1 MRRSPLVVLSRSILT
16 WVVLTLIVVAIF
28 APQLAPY
35 GYAEQNLL
43 HRLQGPSAEHWL
55 GTDHLGRDLF
65 SRALIGLQIAFKTAL
80 PAIGLAIGVGGVLG
94 LLAGFRGGLVDAIVV
109 LVLDTLQ
116 AFPGIIFA
124 LTVLALLGSDYLVL
138 VLGVTFVPSYARVVR
153 AQVIAMRERDFVAA
167 ATALGASKLRTV
179 LVHILPNILA
189 PIIVLAAMDIPSVIT
204 VEAGLS
210 FLGLGVKPPTPSWGV
225 MLSEGFRYVR
235 NAPWQIIAAGSFLI
249 VATLAFTLFGER
261 LRDVLDPHKGSA

>member
-1 MRRSPLVVLSRSILT
+1 MNRSPVHALLRSTLF
-16 WVVLTLIVVAIF
+16 WVVFALLVIAIF

-35 GYAEQNLL
+35 GYAEQDLV
-43 HRLQGPSAEHWL
+43 HRLAGPSADHWL

-80 PAIGLAIGVGGVLG
+80 PAIGLAIGTGAVLG
-94 LLAGFRGGLVDAIVV
+94 LLAGFRGGWVDSIIV
-109 LVLDTLQ
+109 LILDTLQ

-124 LTVLALLGSDYLVL
+124 LTVLALLGPDYLVL

-153 AQVIAMRERDFVAA
+153 SQVISVRERDFVAA
-167 ATALGASKLRTV
+167 ATALGASRLRTV

-235 NAPWQIIAAGSFLI
+235 NAPWQIIAAGLFLI

-261 LRDVLDPHKGSA
+261 LRDILDPHRG